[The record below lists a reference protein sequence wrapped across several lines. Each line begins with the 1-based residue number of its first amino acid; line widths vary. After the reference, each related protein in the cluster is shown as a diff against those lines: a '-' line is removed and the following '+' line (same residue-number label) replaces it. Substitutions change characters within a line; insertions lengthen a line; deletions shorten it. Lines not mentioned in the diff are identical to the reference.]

1 MKNCLLIL
9 LSISLVFILGCDG
22 NSDKETE
29 TGQIIIRA
37 FDAPF
42 QGNVEHIFLN
52 IVEVSVHK
60 SDSESESDTSSDWI
74 VLSDTDTTID
84 FLELVNGEM
93 AMLVQTEL
101 EAGHYSQQ
109 RLLLGD
115 SSAIVV
121 DGNTYDLKVPSGSQS
136 GVKFNLGFSIAPDE
150 IVEFYLDFDA
160 ERSIYKYANDSRY
173 ILQPT
178 FRVFKS
184 QSSGT
189 IAGTVTDTSG
199 TGLQNISVYA
209 VAGDDSITTLTGES
223 GAYML
228 ILLAGIYDV
237 SALGYD
243 LYADTTYQAVQL
255 NAEEHLT
262 NFDFIMK

>member
-1 MKNCLLIL
+1 MKNFLFIL
-9 LSISLVFILGCDG
+9 LTISLVFIVGCDSNNNEG
-22 NSDKETE
+22 TE

-52 IVEVSVHK
+52 IIEVSVHK
-60 SDSESESDTSSDWI
+60 SVSESESDTSGDWI
-74 VLSDTDTTID
+74 VLSDADTTID

-101 EAGHYSQQ
+101 EAGHYTQQ

-121 DGNTYDLKVPSGSQS
+121 DGNTYNLKVPSGSQS
-136 GVKFNLGFSIAPDE
+136 GVKFNLAFSIAPDE

-160 ERSIYKYANDSRY
+160 ERSIHKYANDDRY

-199 TGLQNISVYA
+199 SGIQNISVYA
-209 VAGDDSITTLTGES
+209 VAGDDSITTLTSES

-228 ILLAGIYDV
+228 ILLAGTYDI
-237 SALGYD
+237 SARSYG

-255 NAEEHLT
+255 EAEEHLT
-262 NFDFIMK
+262 GFDFIME

>member
-1 MKNCLLIL
+1 MKKYLLIL
-9 LSISLVFILGCDG
+9 LTLSLVLLIGCDS
-22 NSDKETE
+22 NSENETE

-60 SDSESESDTSSDWI
+60 SVSETESDTLGEWI

-93 AMLVQTEL
+93 ATLVQTDL
-101 EAGHYSQQ
+101 EEGHYSQQ

-115 SSAIVV
+115 SSTIVV
-121 DGNTYDLKVPSGSQS
+121 DGNTYDLKVPSSSQS
-136 GVKFNLGFSIAPDE
+136 GVKCNLGFSISPDE

-160 ERSIYKYANDSRY
+160 ERSIHQYANNDRY

-184 QSSGT
+184 QLSGT
-189 IAGTVTDTSG
+189 IVGTVTDTSG
-199 TGLQNISVYA
+199 TGIRNISVYA

-223 GAYML
+223 GEYML
-228 ILLAGIYDV
+228 ILLAGTYDI
-237 SALGYD
+237 SARGYD

-262 NFDFIMK
+262 DFDFIMK